1 MKIGRLLSAA
11 CAVCA
16 AAVLFCSF
24 AHRPP
29 DMVTGHV
36 HMYGN
41 MPFSF
46 PGFETEDGKRYT
58 LVLDEKKSGT
68 ITLKELQSLQ
78 GQRVELSGVIH
89 AGRDAE
95 KAGINRLHDGEF
107 VVYSY
112 RILGNQ

>member
-1 MKIGRLLSAA
+1 MRKSFFAVF
-11 CAVCA
+11 AVCA

-24 AHRPP
+24 ARRPS
-29 DMVTGHV
+29 DTVTGYV

-46 PGFETEDGKRYT
+46 PGFETEGGNRYT

-68 ITLKELQSLQ
+68 LTLKELQSLQ
-78 GQRVELSGVIH
+78 GKRVELSGVIH
-89 AGRDAE
+89 TGSKAD
-95 KAGINRLHDGEF
+95 KAGINRLKDGEF

-112 RILGNQ
+112 RILE

>member
-1 MKIGRLLSAA
+1 VNRFFSAV

-24 AHRPP
+24 SRRPP
-29 DMVTGHV
+29 DTVTGHV

-68 ITLKELQSLQ
+68 LTLKEFQTLQ
-78 GQRVELSGVIH
+78 GQLVELSGVIH
-89 AGRDAE
+89 TGRDAE

-112 RILGNQ
+112 RIIKTQ